1 MGIVKFNGTTTKD
14 LGLIVQFVPSYK
26 TAEKVYNSVNIPGRN
41 GELIIGKGSYQNVER
56 SYSFAKVY
64 RIGQDL
70 PLSASAIMAWLNSAD
85 GYARLEDSY
94 EPEYYRMAIYKD
106 EGELYDYYNT
116 ATTLDVTFICK
127 PERWLKS
134 GEYEQQIQSGTQ
146 LYNPTAFKA
155 KPIIKFTTKP
165 NLQTIINIGD
175 ITITV
180 KSLPVAKNIIVDC
193 ENYEC
198 YSDNNELLNSQ
209 LVLNSGAFPYLEG
222 SCGTT
227 ITYSNADNFSI
238 QPRWWTL

>member
-1 MGIVKFNGTTTKD
+1 MGIVNFNGTSSKD

-26 TAEKVYNSVNIPGRN
+26 AAEKVYNSVNIPGRN
-41 GELIIGKGSYQNVER
+41 GELVIGSGSYQNVER

-94 EPEYYRMAIYKD
+94 EPEYYRMAVYKD

-116 ATTLDVTFICK
+116 ATTLEVTFVCK

-134 GEYEQQIQSGTQ
+134 GEYEQQIQSGKK
-146 LYNPTAFKA
+146 LYNPTRFRA
-155 KPIIKFTTKP
+155 KPIIKFTTAP
-165 NLQTIINIGD
+165 NVAATINVGNT
-175 ITITV
+175 TITF
-180 KSLPVAKNIIVDC
+180 KALDSAKNIIIDC

-198 YSDNNELLNSQ
+198 YSDDHKLYNSQ

-222 SCGTT
+222 SCDTI
-227 ITYSNADNFSI
+227 ITYANANNFSI